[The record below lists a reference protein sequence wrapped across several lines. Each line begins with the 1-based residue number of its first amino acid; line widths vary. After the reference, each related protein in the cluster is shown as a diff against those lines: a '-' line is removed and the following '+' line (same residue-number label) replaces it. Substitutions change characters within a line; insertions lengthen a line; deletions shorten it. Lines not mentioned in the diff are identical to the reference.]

1 MTVPAGSG
9 RRRHPELLIAVC
21 AILVLAACGVTGH
34 GSGAAKETVT
44 SIGGSRPVRIDAPPS
59 YRHGQAMPLV
69 LLLHGYQSS
78 GAMVERYFDLTPLAD
93 RLGFLYAH
101 PDGSTDATGNRFWNA
116 SGACCDF
123 ENSGVD
129 DSEYLEGV
137 IHQTE
142 SQYSV
147 DPNRIY
153 IIGHSNG
160 GIMAYR
166 MACDHAGTI
175 AAIVSLS
182 GGMLGQIAACQPSQP
197 VSVLEIH
204 GTADRVIPYA
214 GRGGTGSR
222 SIPSA
227 PTSVREWASLDGC
240 QLSVTDEP
248 ATHIIDLAD
257 VQDASSTLT
266 APETRVSEY
275 RTGCKHHTQ
284 AELWTV
290 QGGGH
295 VPGFAKGFGAA
306 VVSFLLSQ
314 HK

>member
-1 MTVPAGSG
+1 MTVPVGSG
-9 RRRHPELLIAVC
+9 RHRHRAVLIAIC
-21 AILVLAACGVTGH
+21 AILVLAACGVTGR
-34 GSGAAKETVT
+34 GSGAAKETVKT
-44 SIGGSRPVRIDAPPS
+44 IGGSRPVQIYAPPS
-59 YRHGQAMPLV
+59 YHRGRAMPLV

-78 GAMVERYFDLTPLAD
+78 GTMVDRYFDLGPLAN

-123 ENSGVD
+123 GNSAVD
-129 DSEYLEGV
+129 DSEYLEEV

-147 DPNRIY
+147 DPKRIY

-166 MACDHAGTI
+166 MACDHAGTV

-182 GGMLGQIAACQPSQP
+182 GGMLGQIVACQPSQP

-214 GRGGTGSR
+214 GRGRTGSR

-240 QLSVTDEP
+240 RLAMNDEP
-248 ATHIIDLAD
+248 AKQIIDLAD

-306 VVSFLLSQ
+306 LMSFLLSQ